1 MIKFVVFSFLLL
13 TLKAFAVDFDLSG
26 NLEGQMRHAENNDMA
41 SDPPLY
47 QDWTEEDFYLVYGN
61 LNGKIEMG
69 ESRFEANWFGRYA
82 HSDLFNAP
90 PLANV
95 PRGPYVA
102 TNIYLFPNRL
112 VARDMFQ
119 LQDVRQEGSYLRE
132 SIINKLYYEWDAEDS
147 RIMLGRMYVNYG
159 LGEIFNPINPFN
171 QPTGLTSIN
180 QIAQGNDGL
189 SFTYF
194 VTDKHSIQFLLLG
207 DKRIEDYQGPISK
220 TLWAHGE
227 YQYSD
232 KLQLDYVIGEDQN
245 RHKLGGQ
252 VSYQFEEALVFTQ
265 LLYQTQKLTN
275 EDSNNLWDVLLGYD
289 QQVTAKWHVRF
300 EGGYQKPNRILN
312 SPSDFERFL
321 PTEYFAAFANIYE
334 IHPLVTVN
342 ATIINDIKSGF
353 TYFIGKGTYSASKNI
368 ELDHFIFLPL
378 ATGSEPE
385 NLAQK
390 LVTLDIG
397 MALRAFF

>member
-1 MIKFVVFSFLLL
+1 MTKFFVVSLLL
-13 TLKAFAVDFDLSG
+13 ISINALGIDFDLSG
-26 NLEGQMRHAENNDMA
+26 NIEGQLRHAENNDMA
-41 SDPPLY
+41 ADPPLF

-61 LNGKIEMG
+61 LNGKLEMG
-69 ESRFEANWFGRYA
+69 DSRLEANWFVRYA
-82 HSDLFNAP
+82 HSDLFNP
-90 PLANV
+90 SPLGPV
-95 PRGPYVA
+95 QRGPYVA

-112 VARDMFQ
+112 VARDMLQ

-194 VTDKHSIQFLLLG
+194 VSDKHSIQFLLLG
-207 DKRIEDYQGPISK
+207 DKQIEEYQGPISK
-220 TLWAHGE
+220 TIWAHGE

-232 KLQLDYVIGEDQN
+232 KVQLDYVIGEDQN

-252 VSYQFEEALVFTQ
+252 VSFQFEEALVFTQ
-265 LLYQTQKLTN
+265 LLYQTQNIKN
-275 EDSNNLWDVLLGYD
+275 EASNNLWDALLGYD

-300 EGGYQKPNRILN
+300 EGGYQKRNLFLTDLN
-312 SPSDFERFL
+312 DFERFL
-321 PTEYFAAFANIYE
+321 PTEYFAALANIYE
-334 IHPLVTVN
+334 LHPLVKVN
-342 ATIINDIKSGF
+342 ATVINDIKSGF

-378 ATGSEPE
+378 ATGSEPD

-397 MALRAFF
+397 VALRAFF